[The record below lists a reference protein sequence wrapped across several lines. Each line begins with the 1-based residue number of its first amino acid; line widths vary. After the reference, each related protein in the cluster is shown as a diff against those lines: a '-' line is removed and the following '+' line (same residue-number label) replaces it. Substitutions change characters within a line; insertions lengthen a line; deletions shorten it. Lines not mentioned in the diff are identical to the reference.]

1 MEEKPVGE
9 VMAAEKRVGEV
20 LGLNKQRFPRRDASR
35 QWDLKKMHGTF
46 KMATSQQLCH
56 RNGQGWDTSHT
67 ERMYQYFFTRLGRW
81 TQCRLGS
88 FVKLDNGPDG

>member
-20 LGLNKQRFPRRDASR
+20 LGLNKQRFPRRDATR

-46 KMATSQQLCH
+46 KMATSQQLRH
-56 RNGQGWDTSHT
+56 GNGQGWDSSHT
-67 ERMYQYFFTRLGRW
+67 ERMHQYFLRGLGVGHSVN
-81 TQCRLGS
+81 LGPLPS
-88 FVKLDNGPDG
+88 K